1 MRKSKSKKTV
11 SKKVEPRQKQ
21 TQKQIVNI
29 NIEKTKTRKKRTVT
43 KKEPVIKRSG
53 GTVGGAVPI
62 TQYFQPSIDQSMR
75 HKRGSMDIALQQQP
89 TIIQQ
94 PLIDPELK
102 FKLDKLEKRTQKI
115 KEGLKQNQNSSGI
128 IGGAEPIANIAQTAK
143 IKETPGQ
150 PSIIGTG
157 VVDNKSDVFSDAIE
171 TPMKPKKLE
180 FEKPKSIF
188 SKLLSP
194 FRSSKPKELT
204 GPKDPLL
211 LEYKEPVS
219 AFPPSTAPTFV
230 ETPTGKVINQE
241 LELLVRQLHAAHP
254 SSRIHRNTIRSAIS
268 KKLKELG
275 VGPQHTDKYEK
286 DMRDYYNK
294 IFNESN
300 NIVEEVPQ
308 PKDVLNPSKRKKG
321 KKINLSPV
329 PESIQLSTP
338 ASI

>member
-1 MRKSKSKKTV
+1 M
-11 SKKVEPRQKQ
+11 KQ
-21 TQKQIVNI
+21 
-29 NIEKTKTRKKRTVT
+29 
-43 KKEPVIKRSG
+43 
-53 GTVGGAVPI
+53 I
-62 TQYFQPSIDQSMR
+62 TQYFQPSIDQAMR
-75 HKRGSMDIALQQQP
+75 HKRGSMNIELQQQP

-102 FKLDKLEKRTQKI
+102 FKLDKLEKRTKKI
-115 KEGLKQNQNSSGI
+115 KEGLKQNQ
-128 IGGAEPIANIAQTAK
+128 PIANIQPQTAK
-143 IKETPGQ
+143 IKQTPGQ
-150 PSIIGTG
+150 TSIIGTG
-157 VVDNKSDVFSDAIE
+157 VVDNKGDVFSDAIE
-171 TPMKPKKLE
+171 TPIKPKQLN

-204 GPKDPLL
+204 GPKELRSEGTVGITVPL

-219 AFPPSTAPTFV
+219 SFPPSSAPSYV

-241 LELLVRQLHAAHP
+241 LELLVRQLHAGHP
-254 SSRIHRNTIRSAIS
+254 NSRIHRNTIRSAIS

-294 IFNESN
+294 IYNESH

-308 PKDVLNPSKRKKG
+308 TKDVLNPSKRKKG

-338 ASI
+338 ASV

>member
-43 KKEPVIKRSG
+43 KKEPVIK
-53 GTVGGAVPI
+53 PI

-115 KEGLKQNQNSSGI
+115 KEGLKQNQ
-128 IGGAEPIANIAQTAK
+128 PITNIAQTAK